1 MYIRVS
7 KSFSDNPSEKSGSAL
22 YDNILK
28 PAFLK
33 IKNKESLGFV
43 YIDLDGGFGY
53 STKFIREC
61 FECFRNDFDM
71 NFVRETIKIFSK
83 EDPMLIDQIVGILNY
98 VNN

>member
-7 KSFSDNPSEKSGSAL
+7 KIFSDNPSEKFGIEL

-28 PAFLK
+28 PTFL
-33 IKNKESLGFV
+33 
-43 YIDLDGGFGY
+43 
-53 STKFIREC
+53 
-61 FECFRNDFDM
+61 
-71 NFVRETIKIFSK
+71 KIFSK